1 MRASRAADEIG
12 VVVHGPE
19 VVDSGRAREALD
31 RLERIGSVTA
41 VLGGTMGRVA
51 VIDAA
56 LEDRIDISRRETPSR
71 SVQRLMPSVDAV
83 VLLNYAKTA
92 ETGLAF
98 GAMVAERAK
107 PHKPLILAEYSG
119 PFASV
124 LAGGAGGIAERIA
137 GALGFPM
144 VAAPQPP
151 GMTASSGRTVTRTI
165 FGAVPGENVSVNGI
179 VIGRAEEE
187 RVTISATDGRIV
199 QVLGAEVKEHGLEKI
214 PSVDLEAAILRT
226 GDVRRTEASARR
238 VREPGRDAVLIDH
251 AAEGTFEAA
260 RGAGVAVTVGDDTT
274 AIAGEVL
281 ARLGIPLVGIVDGD
295 LDMLCPR
302 TVAPKG
308 SYILRVRPGSDDLVG
323 RRVREEVFGGG
334 DRISMEGL
342 DNEDLVDLVKRAAGE
357 DLRSLR
363 RL

>member
-19 VVDSGRAREALD
+19 VVDSGRAREALE
-31 RLERIGSVTA
+31 RLERIGSVIA

-56 LEDRIDISRRETPSR
+56 LEDRIEISRREAPSR
-71 SVQRLMPSVDAV
+71 SVQRLAPSVDVV

-107 PHKPLILAEYSG
+107 PNKPLILAEYSG
-119 PFASV
+119 SFASV

-137 GALGFPM
+137 GALGLPM
-144 VAAPQPP
+144 VAAPQLPVR
-151 GMTASSGRTVTRTI
+151 TASAGRTVRRTI
-165 FGAVPGENVSVNGI
+165 FGAVPGENVSVDGI
-179 VIGRAEEE
+179 VIGRAREEW
-187 RVTISATDGRIV
+187 VTISAADGRITEV
-199 QVLGAEVKEHGLEKI
+199 RGADVKEHGIEKLA
-214 PSVDLEAAILRT
+214 SVDLEAAILRT
-226 GDVRRTEASARR
+226 GDVRRTEAAART
-238 VREPGRDAVLIDH
+238 VCAPGRGAVLIDH

-260 RGAGVAVTVGDDTT
+260 RGAEVAVTVGDDTT

-281 ARLGIPLVGIVDGD
+281 TRLGTPLMGIVDGD
-295 LDMLCPR
+295 LDRLCPR
-302 TVAPKG
+302 TAAPRG
-308 SYILRVRPGSDDLVG
+308 SYLLRVRPGSDDLVG

-334 DRISMEGL
+334 NRISMEGL
-342 DNEDLVDLVKRAAGE
+342 SIEDLVDLVKRAAGD
-357 DLRSLR
+357 DLRSLL